1 MSLDLNVKS
10 AQLLERLANAIYD
23 REPNNPTPF
32 SFKSND
38 ILIVEDWFKQT
49 MSEILQEMAS
59 Y

>member
-10 AQLLERLANAIYD
+10 AQLLEKLANAFYD

-32 SFKSND
+32 SFKSSD
-38 ILIVEDWFKQT
+38 VILVETWLRET
-49 MSEILQEMAS
+49 MNEILKEMAS